1 MKLSKRIVLKIIFS
15 LVCWQVMYAQDDTLS
30 WSQWQRENLLLRFE
44 ELVNEDESNQEELEE
59 LMTEEEEKYQH
70 SERVNINTLTADV
83 AFEFLKITDYQYYNL
98 LSYLAEYGP
107 MVSVYELNAIEG
119 FSYEEVYRLKPLL
132 IVESTGEKS
141 FFFKKFFRRSKSSL
155 LLRYVQ
161 VLEKQAG
168 YDKTRDKHY
177 LGLPFR
183 MAFKYQFST
192 QDKLV
197 LAISGEKD
205 AGEQFFKG
213 AQKYGFDFYSAYL
226 CLKNIGVLK
235 KLVIGD
241 FKLDFGQGLVMGSAL
256 MSGKGG
262 GVGTVRHFASMVK
275 PVAPLN
281 EGSALRGIA
290 ATLGNYQYTG
300 TLFAAY
306 RNYDGNVVVD
316 EDSSHL
322 FEGSLSHSG
331 YHRTE
336 AEQEKSDNLRSWIFG
351 ADFLY
356 RGRIFCVGA
365 RVVYTVFN
373 AEVLPAGR
381 VYQQYNFTGKGLLN
395 VGVDYQL
402 IVKKAVLFGEVAICG
417 NKGWAFVQGLDFEL
431 FPGVSFAF
439 LGHYRDKRY
448 VALQGSSASAQGEW
462 GFYLASRMV
471 LTSKLDLTAYYDYTY
486 YTWLR
491 YRVDAP
497 CGTMQTGWN
506 LTAAIS
512 RYANLSLRYQ
522 YKLKQKNKAENTLV
536 NDVMPFHT
544 SKIRLI
550 WKCEPLDFLTLKTEV
565 DYLFNH
571 AKILDY
577 KHDGLLLYQ
586 DVGINVNKLGLGFD
600 MRIAFFDTDTYEE
613 RLYAYEHDVYYSFTV
628 NSYYDKGWR
637 ACLLIKYAYK
647 NFNFWLRLSQT
658 YYLNKQEISSGLDL
672 IEKKHK
678 TELKMQIMVKW

>member
-1 MKLSKRIVLKIIFS
+1 MKLSKSIALKIIFF
-15 LVCWQVMYAQDDTLS
+15 LVCRQVVYAQDDTLS
-30 WSQWQRENLLLRFE
+30 WSVRQREDLLWRFE
-44 ELVNEDESNQEELEE
+44 ELINEDGSNQEELEE

-70 SERVNINTLTADV
+70 SDQVNINTLTAEE
-83 AFEFLKITDYQYYNL
+83 AFEILKITDYQYYNI
-98 LSYLAEYGP
+98 LSYIAEFGS
-107 MVSVYELNAIEG
+107 MVSVYELNAVEG
-119 FSYEEVYRLKPLL
+119 FSYEDVYRLKPIL
-132 IVESTGEKS
+132 IVETTDKKR
-141 FFFKKFFRRSKSSL
+141 FFFKNFFRRSKSSL

-197 LAISGEKD
+197 LAFSGEKD

-262 GVGTVRHFASMVK
+262 GVGTVRHFAGMVK

-306 RNYDGNVVVD
+306 RNYDGNVMVD
-316 EDSSHL
+316 EDSTHL

-356 RGRIFCVGA
+356 RGRIFRVGA
-365 RVVYTVFN
+365 RAVYTVFN
-373 AEVLPAGR
+373 AEVLPTGR
-381 VYQQYNFTGKGLLN
+381 VYQKYNFTGKGMLN

-402 IVKKAVLFGEVAICG
+402 IVKKAVLYGEVAICG
-417 NKGWAFVQGLDFEL
+417 NKGWAFVQGFNSEL
-431 FPGVSFAF
+431 SPGVSFAL

-448 VALQGSSASAQGEW
+448 VALQGSSSSARGEW
-462 GFYLASRMV
+462 GFYLATKIV
-471 LTSKLDLTAYYDYTY
+471 LTPKLDLTAYYDYTY

-491 YRVDAP
+491 YSVDAP
-497 CGTMQTGWN
+497 SGTMQTGWN
-506 LTAAIS
+506 LMASIS

-522 YKLKQKNKAENTLV
+522 YKLKQKNKTESLLV
-536 NDVMPFHT
+536 NDVNPFHS

-550 WKCEPLDFLTLKTEV
+550 WECKPLDFLTLKTEA
-565 DYLFNH
+565 DYMINH
-571 AKILDY
+571 AKAFDY

-586 DVGINVNKLGLGFD
+586 DIGFDAKKIGLGLN

-637 ACLLIKYAYK
+637 AFLLVKYAYK
-647 NFNFWLRLSQT
+647 NFTFWLRLSQT
-658 YYLNKQEISSGLDL
+658 YYLDKQEIGSGLDL